1 LMIKI
6 IFMLSESVKTQTDL
20 SDDEFNQL
28 LEQENRY

>member
-1 LMIKI
+1 MIKI
-6 IFMLSESVKTQTDL
+6 IFMLSESLKTQTDL